1 MVEAYLEEN
10 NCLNLANITIIENQG
25 KKAKDL
31 IREHLVDLADIDVDF
46 IFVGNQGADF
56 SKTKD
61 DYLGS
66 VANELIVHT
75 KLNVIFVCR

>member
-1 MVEAYLEEN
+1 MVSNFLEEN
-10 NCLNLANITIIENQG
+10 NCLSFANITIIENEG
-25 KKAKDL
+25 KLPKDL
-31 IREHLVDLADIDVDF
+31 IREHLVDVADIDVDF

-61 DYLGS
+61 EYLGS

-75 KLNVIFVCR
+75 KLNVVFVC